1 MKLIPSI
8 AFNDFSGSSG
18 NVTARKIGDKT
29 VLSSRTKHSRKKT
42 PSQAAIRCRFG
53 DTSRSY
59 SEITEEQRQGWISLA
74 NNLGSYTTSTGS
86 TSITGHNLFVAINTY
101 RKICGK
107 PFTADAPAQLLPS
120 RYINVG
126 DFWLSPE
133 HIVFA
138 NVALQMGS
146 NDVVLFEMYA
156 AQSPAETRAWDK
168 TSIVAVVHETD
179 WGEVDLTKAYLEKF
193 GTPLQ
198 IGQRVFIKVCRIDSD
213 CGYVK
218 WFSMLGSLASEKSF
232 LYERIY
238 KPRAKIGMDQIVPVS
253 HEVECKDIDYE
264 ISTSSKITSN
274 FISLSIINAPSI
286 GCEFPHNGLSDA
298 FNYDRSYQYSR
309 GTPER
314 KYLIQCMDVKIFNN
328 SKKAINLYCIGGMF
342 TKQFETFGTYFL
354 TN

>member
-8 AFNDFSGSSG
+8 AFSDFSGSAGS
-18 NVTARKIGDKT
+18 VTARKIGDKT

-126 DFWLSPE
+126 DFWLTPE

-138 NVALQMGS
+138 NVALPENS
-146 NDVVLFEMYA
+146 NDVFLVEIYP
-156 AQSPAETRAWDK
+156 AQSPAETNAWDK
-168 TSIVAVVHETD
+168 TVIVAVVPTTD
-179 WGEVDLTKAYLEKF
+179 WGEVDITDAFLQKF
-193 GTPLQ
+193 GTPL
-198 IGQRVFIKVCRIDSD
+198 ITGQMVFIKVCRIDSE
-213 CGYVK
+213 CGYIK
-218 WFSMLGSLASEKSF
+218 WYSMIAYPARERSYLHDR
-232 LYERIY
+232 LYV
-238 KPRAKIGMDQIVPVS
+238 PRAKIGMDQIVPVS

-274 FISLSIINAPSI
+274 YISLSIINAPFI
-286 GCEFPHNGLSDA
+286 GCEFPHLGLSSA

-309 GTPER
+309 GTPAR

-328 SKKAINLYCIGGMF
+328 SKKAINLYCIGGTF